1 MLNPNTLD
9 LTMNTAGYNSRVPQ
23 MAGLLARCLRLP
35 CALLLI
41 LSVPCFAADWSTP
54 VHQLAQKIV
63 ADTGPGAVSL
73 TFSNRSSLTRMD
85 VDAVQAAL
93 ITQVAA
99 AGVRLVNPEQAS
111 VVVQISLSENL
122 QKYVWVAQVQQGSDT
137 KVEIVSVARLDTP
150 APIHEPVQLT
160 IRKILAWSQDERILD
175 VAVIDSSPPSVIV
188 LDPNKVAIYALQQG
202 QWQLQ
207 QSLPIHH
214 SRPWPRDLRG
224 RLMLRPDHLFDAYL
238 PGIACTSTAAPISM
252 ACRDS
257 DDPWPLATQ
266 PTAMNAFFSPSRNFF
281 TGALSPGVAK
291 DKTVVP
297 FSSAAP
303 IPREKYVLWLFAGTD
318 GHLHEVDGMN
328 NQMLARTNWG
338 SDIAA
343 IKTSCGSGW
352 QILATSSGD
361 GTAPDTIRAY
371 EFPDRDPV
379 AASLPTEMNGSVTSL
394 WTESTGN
401 GVMAVSQNQQ
411 TGKYEAYRLAIACGQ

>member
-1 MLNPNTLD
+1 
-9 LTMNTAGYNSRVPQ
+9 
-23 MAGLLARCLRLP
+23 
-35 CALLLI
+35 
-41 LSVPCFAADWSTP
+41 
-54 VHQLAQKIV
+54 
-63 ADTGPGAVSL
+63 
-73 TFSNRSSLTRMD
+73 
-85 VDAVQAAL
+85 
-93 ITQVAA
+93 
-99 AGVRLVNPEQAS
+99 
-111 VVVQISLSENL
+111 
-122 QKYVWVAQVQQGSDT
+122 
-137 KVEIVSVARLDTP
+137 
-150 APIHEPVQLT
+150 
-160 IRKILAWSQDERILD
+160 
-175 VAVIDSSPPSVIV
+175 
-188 LDPNKVAIYALQQG
+188 
-202 QWQLQ
+202 
-207 QSLPIHH
+207 
-214 SRPWPRDLRG
+214 
-224 RLMLRPDHLFDAYL
+224 
-238 PGIACTSTAAPISM
+238 
-252 ACRDS
+252 
-257 DDPWPLATQ
+257 
-266 PTAMNAFFSPSRNFF
+266 
-281 TGALSPGVAK
+281 VAK

>member
-9 LTMNTAGYNSRVPQ
+9 LTMNTAGYNSRVPR
-23 MAGLLARCLRLP
+23 MTGLLARCLRLP
-35 CALLLI
+35 CALLLM
-41 LSVPCFAADWSTP
+41 LSLVCFAADWSTP

-85 VDAVQAAL
+85 VDAIRAAL
-93 ITQVAA
+93 ITQLTT

-111 VVVQISLSENL
+111 VVVQISLSENV
-122 QKYVWVAQVQQGSDT
+122 QKYVWVAEVQQGSDS
-137 KVEIVSVARLDTP
+137 KVEIVSVERLDTP

-175 VAVIDSSPPSVIV
+175 VAVIDSSPPRVIV

-238 PGIACTSTAAPISM
+238 PGMACTSTAAPISM

-257 DDPWPLATQ
+257 DDPWPLAMQ
-266 PTAMNAFFSPSRNFF
+266 PAAMNAFFSPSRNFF

-291 DKTVVP
+291 DRTVVP
-297 FSSAAP
+297 FYSAAP
-303 IPREKYVLWLFAGTD
+303 VPREKYVLWLFAGTD